1 MANEKLIVELTAQI
15 QGLKSGLDSASEE
28 LNKFNNRTKKT
39 GENSEKDFN
48 AIGAAASKVGGIVAG
63 AFAIGSIVNFGRG
76 VIAATSEFQKFEAVL
91 SNTLGS
97 SSAAQLALSQIQ
109 EFAATT
115 PFQINELTGAFVK
128 LANQGFKP
136 NITQMRLLGDLAS
149 STGKSFDQLAE
160 AILDAQTGEFER
172 LKEFGVRAA
181 VAGDQVTFTFKGIQT
196 QVDNTSE
203 AIRGYVLSLGA
214 AEGVSGSMEKISG
227 TLGGRI
233 SNVSD
238 SFTQLQTTIGQINGG
253 VLFTFVGL
261 LQKALSYFN
270 EIINLDLKKQQ
281 FAMEGLN
288 MTEQRAVIANYNAEL
303 SKIGSINNVDK
314 LNNQLKYIQTNLEFY
329 QQAMLNETDEH
340 NREVAFSY
348 FNAYKDIRN
357 AANTQMAGLQKDLA
371 AKNAAIAADA
381 KKSGR
386 KVEKEMTYVA
396 PTKGISQIPNA
407 AVSLGGLKESNIEAN
422 LLAYDKE
429 QKAIAAINAEIEKQ
443 NTLLGYSNMI
453 VGTLQSGFEQMFTT
467 IIDGG
472 QNAFQGFIDGL
483 KRLMIKL
490 ASAIAA
496 AAILFVLSGGLSSG
510 GDALKKIGE
519 IAKTMGGLGFNPFT
533 LGSAGAGKT
542 PFIAMPNS
550 STGQGG
556 YQVDIM
562 GDKMRLLL
570 DNQAI
575 KNSRVI

>member
-63 AFAIGSIVNFGRG
+63 AFAVGSIVSFGKG
-76 VIAATSEFQKFEAVL
+76 VIDATSQFQKFEAVL

-115 PFQINELTGAFVK
+115 PFQVDELTGAFVK

-136 NITQMRLLGDLAS
+136 NIAQMRLLGDLAS

-181 VAGDQVTFTFKGIQT
+181 VAGDQVTFTFKGIKT
-196 QVDNTSE
+196 QVDNTAES
-203 AIRGYVLSLGA
+203 IQKYVLSLGA
-214 AEGVSGSMEKISG
+214 AEGVSGAMNKISN
-227 TLGGRI
+227 TLGGKI
-233 SNVSD
+233 SNVAD
-238 SFTQLQTTIGQINGG
+238 SFNQFQITLGKLNSG

-261 LQKALSYFN
+261 LQKALTALNYIVDVDVKRDQFSISNMVRN
-270 EIINLDLKKQQ
+270 EDAEKIIAD
-281 FAMEGLN
+281 
-288 MTEQRAVIANYNAEL
+288 YNKIL
-303 SKIGSINNVDK
+303 SKVGQATDISKLQEHLKFIN
-314 LNNQLKYIQTNLEFY
+314 TNMQFY
-329 QQAMLNETDEH
+329 QQAMLNETDEY
-340 NREVAFSY
+340 NRDLYFSY
-348 FNAYKDIRN
+348 YNSYKDIRTIAN
-357 AANTQMAGLQKDLA
+357 AQMAGLQKDLS
-371 AKNAAIAADA
+371 AKNKKIAEDA
-381 KKSGR
+381 KKAAALAA
-386 KVEKEMTYVA
+386 KQPINFIA

-407 AVSLGGLKESNIEAN
+407 PTDLGGLKESNFPK
-422 LLAYDKE
+422 LLQDYDKE
-429 QKAIAAINAEIEKQ
+429 QKAIKAVNAYLERQNEILAAS
-443 NTLLGYSNMI
+443 TMLM
-453 VGTLQSGFEQMFTT
+453 GTLTSGFESFINVAME
-467 IIDGG
+467 GG
-472 QNAFQGFIDGL
+472 FDAFQGILDAL
-483 KRLMIKL
+483 KRLMVKL
-490 ASAIAA
+490 AAAIVA
-496 AAILFVLSGGLSSG
+496 AAILFVLTGGLSSG
-510 GDALKKIGE
+510 GSQLGSIGN
-519 IAKTMGGLGFNPFT
+519 IAKTIGGLGFNPFT
-533 LGSAGAGKT
+533 IFGGGDSRL
-542 PFIAMPNS
+542 AMP
-550 STGQGG
+550 STSRGQGG

>member
-1 MANEKLIVELTAQI
+1 MANEKLIVELSAQI
-15 QGLKSGLDSASEE
+15 QGLKQGLDNASKEIS
-28 LNKFNNRTKKT
+28 KFNTNTNNAAKNT
-39 GENSEKDFN
+39 EKDFD
-48 AIGAAASKVGGIVAG
+48 AIGSTASKVGGIVAG
-63 AFAIGSIVNFGRG
+63 AFAIGSIVNFGKG

-128 LANQGFKP
+128 LANQGFTP
-136 NITQMRLLGDLAS
+136 NIAQMRLLGDLAS

-181 VAGDQVTFTFKGIQT
+181 VAGDQVTFTFKGIKT

-340 NREVAFSY
+340 NRDVAFSY
-348 FNAYKDIRN
+348 FNSYKDIRN

-371 AKNAAIAADA
+371 AKNAAIAANA

-386 KVEKEMTYVA
+386 KVEQQMTYVA
-396 PTKGISQIPNA
+396 PTIGIGQISNTPTD
-407 AVSLGGLKESNIEAN
+407 LGGLKESNFPK
-422 LLAYDKE
+422 LLQDYDKE
-429 QKAIAAINAEIEKQ
+429 QKAIAAVNAEIEHQ
-443 NTLLGYSNMI
+443 NTLLGYSTMV
-453 VGTLQSGFEQMFTT
+453 VGTLASGFEQMFNTML
-467 IIDGG
+467 DGG
-472 QNAFQGFIDGL
+472 QNAFQGLINGL
-483 KRLMIKL
+483 KQLMIKL

-510 GDALKKIGE
+510 GNALQKIGE
-519 IAKTMGGLGFNPFT
+519 IAKTMGGLGFNPFA
-533 LGSAGAGKT
+533 LGGGGKT
-542 PFIAMPNS
+542 AMIAMPS
-550 STGQGG
+550 ASVGQGG

-575 KNSRVI
+575 KNSRVV

>member
-1 MANEKLIVELTAQI
+1 MANEKLIVELSAQI
-15 QGLKSGLDSASEE
+15 QGLKQGLDSASKEIS
-28 LNKFNNRTKKT
+28 KFNTNTNNAAKNT
-39 GENSEKDFN
+39 QKDFD
-48 AIGAAASKVGGIVAG
+48 AIGSTASKVGGIVAG
-63 AFAIGSIVNFGRG
+63 AFAVGSIVNFGRG
-76 VIAATSEFQKFEAVL
+76 IIAATSEFQKFEAVL

-128 LANQGFKP
+128 LANQGFTP
-136 NITQMRLLGDLAS
+136 NIAQMRLLGDLAS

-181 VAGDQVTFTFKGIQT
+181 VAGDQVTFTFKGIKT

-253 VLFTFVGL
+253 VLFTFIGL

-270 EIINLDLKKQQ
+270 EIINLDLKKEQ

-288 MTEQRAVIANYNAEL
+288 MTEQRAIIANYNAEL
-303 SKIGSINNVDK
+303 SKIGSITNVDK

-329 QQAMLNETDEH
+329 QQAMLTETDEH

-348 FNAYKDIRN
+348 FNSYKDIRN

-371 AKNAAIAADA
+371 AKNAAIAANA
-381 KKSGR
+381 KKTGR
-386 KVEKEMTYVA
+386 KVEQQMTYVA
-396 PTKGISQIPNA
+396 PTIGIGQIPNA
-407 AVSLGGLKESNIEAN
+407 PTDLGGLKESDFPK
-422 LLAYDKE
+422 LLQDYEKE
-429 QKAIAAINAEIEKQ
+429 QKAIAAVNAEIEHQ
-443 NTLLGYSNMI
+443 NTLLGYSTLI
-453 VGTLQSGFEQMFTT
+453 VGTLASGFEQMFNTM
-467 IIDGG
+467 IDGG
-472 QNAFQGFIDGL
+472 ANAFQGILDGL

-496 AAILFVLSGGLSSG
+496 AAILFVLTGGLSSG
-510 GDALKKIGE
+510 GNALQKIGE
-519 IAKTMGGLGFNPFT
+519 IAKTMGGLGFNPFA
-533 LGSAGAGKT
+533 LGGSGKT
-542 PFIAMPNS
+542 AMIAMPS
-550 STGQGG
+550 ASTGQGG